1 MSDRLQLGVPGFV
14 FADLFNP
21 ARLLELDAR
30 FRHDLAVAPSTTA
43 LAERYEAWRAGGA
56 IEPEA
61 ESELLLEVAPVFA
74 GFVAKLFGIEGEWQV
89 GYTEAKA
96 SEAWLRWKDEFVKR
110 RALKRTVEDLAAAR
124 AAGDALLGSLG
135 LAGAEL
141 DDEREVARVTVPLL
155 EREVELSKGAADA
168 PLLLAVRAEL
178 VVLEAWVV
186 SRRKELDGK
195 WLALKQPVATT
206 DPLKLVH
213 IRRPKPALP
222 EEIDAPLGK
231 LRRRDG
237 FRLTDRRGSAQEV
250 LWEVDYCLYC
260 HDRQKDSCSHG
271 LRDKAGALKP
281 NGLGVTLEGCPLD
294 ERISEMHL
302 ARRRGDSVAALA
314 LVCADN
320 PMLPGTGHRICNDC
334 MKACV
339 FQKQQPVNIPQI
351 ETAVL
356 TDVLALPWGFE
367 VYGLLTRWNPLNRRR
382 PVALPYRGKDVLVVG
397 LGPAGY
403 TLAHHLL
410 NEGLGVVGI
419 DGLKLEPLPKALVG
433 DPARGVA
440 PEPVRDWSALYGELD
455 ERILDGFGGVSEYGI
470 TVRWDKN
477 FLTLLYATLARRE
490 RFRAYGGVRFGGTL
504 TLKDA
509 WDLGFAHVAIAVGA
523 GKPTLIDIENNLIR
537 GVRKASDFL
546 MALQLTGAYK
556 KSSLANLQVRLP
568 AIVIGGGLTGI
579 DTATELLAYY
589 VVQVEKT
596 LERFER
602 LRVDVGVEKV
612 LNAFDAEERETLD
625 EFLTHGRAIKHERER
640 AAHVGEDPN
649 FVPLLEAWGGVRL
662 VYRKKMTDSPAYR
675 LNHEEVEKFL
685 EEGVHFVECMSPIAA
700 VPDDTGAV
708 KAMRFTR
715 QAVDEA
721 GKWRDTGEVVEL
733 PARTVCIA
741 AGTSPNTIY
750 EREFPG
756 TFALDKRG
764 FFAPHRVEG
773 EGATQKLV
781 SDPTGFFTSYV
792 EPGGTRTVSYYG
804 DNHPRYAGS
813 VVKAMAS
820 AKHGYQKVAALFG
833 EHDPAGTVI
842 PQAIATERHQAF
854 SQRVARMDGELRAT
868 VAAVHRLTPTIIEII
883 VHAPLAA
890 RRFQPGQFYRLQNFE
905 RNAIEI
911 DGTRLTMEGLA
922 LTGAWTDPEK
932 GLLSMIVLE
941 MGHSSRLC
949 AALRVGEEV
958 VVMGPTGTPTEI
970 PEHAETVLL
979 AGGGLGNAVLF
990 SIGKALK
997 AAGCKVIYFAGYRRA
1012 EDLFRVEDI
1021 EAASDTLIWC
1031 TDGLPGIQPRRPQDR
1046 TFVGNIVKAMVAY
1059 SAGELGPQSVPLS
1072 DVARVIAIGS
1082 DRMMRAV
1089 KEARHGLLEGKLR
1102 RDHIGIGSIN
1112 SPMQCM
1118 MKEVCAQ
1125 CLQKHK
1131 DPVTGKEFVVF
1142 SCYNQ
1147 DQNLDSV
1154 DWDNLASRLRAN
1166 SVQEKLGSLWLER
1179 VLDKAAASLSRI

>member
-1 MSDRLQLGVPGFV
+1 MSDRLTLGLPDFS
-14 FADLFNP
+14 FSDLFVP
-21 ARLLELDAR
+21 ARLLDLDVR
-30 FRHDLAVAPSTTA
+30 FREDLKQDAELSTA
-43 LAERYEAWRAGGA
+43 YEAWRAGA
-56 IEPEA
+56 TLAAEV
-61 ESELLLEVAPVFA
+61 ESELLLKVSPKVAK
-74 GFVAKLFGIEGEWQV
+74 FVAMLFGVEAGWQA
-89 GYTEAKA
+89 GYDEAA
-96 SEAWLRWKDEFVKR
+96 RNEAWLIWKDSFVKR
-110 RALKRTVEDLAAAR
+110 RAMKHVLTDIQSAR
-124 AAGDALLGSLG
+124 AAGDRLLGALG
-135 LAGAEL
+135 LTPKEL
-141 DDEREVARVTVPLL
+141 DDEIEVARVTVPLL
-155 EREVELSKGAADA
+155 DRETELKKGAAEDPA
-168 PLLLAVRAEL
+168 LVEVRAQL
-178 VVLEAWVV
+178 AVLEAWIV
-186 SRRKELDGK
+186 SRKTELEGK
-195 WLALKQPVATT
+195 WIALKQPIPTT
-206 DPLKLVH
+206 DALHLVH
-213 IRRPKPALP
+213 IRRPKKELP
-222 EEIDAPLGK
+222 EEIDAPEGK

-237 FRLTDRRGSAQEV
+237 FRLTDRRMTAREI

-260 HDRQKDSCSHG
+260 HDRQKDSCSQG
-271 LRDKAGALKP
+271 LKDKAGALKP
-281 NGLGVTLEGCPLD
+281 NALGVPLAGCPLD

-302 ARRRGDSVAALA
+302 ARRRGDSIAALA
-314 LVCADN
+314 LVCVDN

-351 ETAVL
+351 ETSVL
-356 TDVLALPWGFE
+356 TDVLSMPWGVE
-367 VYGLLTRWNPLNRRR
+367 IYGLLTRWNPLNRRR
-382 PVALPYRGKDVLVVG
+382 PAALPYRGQDVLVVG

-410 NEGLGVVGI
+410 NEGFGVVGVE
-419 DGLKLEPLPKALVG
+419 GLKLEPLPKALIG
-433 DPARGVA
+433 DPARGIA

-455 ERILDGFGGVSEYGI
+455 ERILEGFGGVSEYGI

-477 FLTLLYATLARRE
+477 FLSLLYMTLARRD
-490 RFRAYGGVRFGGTL
+490 RFRAYGGVRFGGTFGVE
-504 TLKDA
+504 DA
-509 WDLGFAHVAIAVGA
+509 WAYGFSHIAIAVGA
-523 GKPTLIDIENNLIR
+523 GRPTLIEMENNLIR

-546 MALQLTGAYK
+546 MALQLQGAYK

-602 LRVDVGVEKV
+602 LRTEVGVEKV
-612 LNAFDAEERETLD
+612 LGCFDAEEQDTLD
-625 EFLTHGRAIKHERER
+625 EFLAHGRAIKAERER
-640 AAHVGEDPN
+640 ASHAGEDPN
-649 FVPLLEAWGGVRL
+649 FIPLLDSWGGVRL

-700 VPDDTGAV
+700 IPDETGGV
-708 KAMRFTR
+708 KGMRFTR

-733 PARTVCIA
+733 PARTICVA

-756 TFALDKRG
+756 TFQLDKRG
-764 FFAPHRVEG
+764 FFAPHRAEKHSAERGGQEV
-773 EGATQKLV
+773 TLTP
-781 SDPTGFFTSYV
+781 DPAGFFTSYN
-792 EPGGTRTVSYYG
+792 EGGRTISYYG

-820 AKHGYQKVAALFG
+820 AKHGYQKVAEFFG
-833 EHDPAGTVI
+833 PDSAG
-842 PQAIATERHQAF
+842 ERPGADL
-854 SQRVARMDGELRAT
+854 VAERDQGFHARIGKLDSDLRAT
-868 VAAVHRLTPTIIEII
+868 VAAVHRLTSTIVEIV

-905 RNAIEI
+905 RNALEI
-911 DGTRLTMEGLA
+911 DGTRLVMEGLA

-958 VVMGPTGTPTEI
+958 VVMGPTGAPTEI
-970 PEHAETVLL
+970 PHDHETVLL

-990 SIGKALK
+990 SIGKALRS
-997 AAGCKVIYFAGYRRA
+997 AGCKVIYFAGYRKS
-1012 EDLFRVEDI
+1012 EDVFRVDDI

-1031 TDGLPGIQPRRPQDR
+1031 TDGAPAPEPRRPQDR
-1046 TFVGNIVKAMVAY
+1046 NFVGNIVQAMNAY
-1059 SAGELGPQSVPLS
+1059 SDGRLGEQSIPLS

-1089 KEARHGLLEGKLR
+1089 KDARHASLAGKFKLN
-1102 RDHIGIGSIN
+1102 HIGIGSIN

-1118 MKEVCAQ
+1118 MKEICAQ
-1125 CLQKHK
+1125 CLQKHR
-1131 DPVTGKEFVVF
+1131 DPVTGKETVVF
-1142 SCYNQ
+1142 SCFNQ
-1147 DQNLDSV
+1147 DQNIDHV
-1154 DWDNLASRLRAN
+1154 DFDNLQQRLRAN
-1166 SVQEKLGSLWLER
+1166 SVQEKLGNLWLEQLLER
-1179 VLDKAAASLSRI
+1179 AGPALPRI